1 MELFGFLEAVAASL
15 VAAAAYD
22 GIKEAL
28 KLLMRDGNDN

>member
-28 KLLMRDGNDN
+28 KLFKRSGKDN